1 MKEIIMSRKS
11 ILLYALREVVAD
23 LGQVFTTKDVSE
35 DIRMKQAHPNLKDH
49 QQYHAFV
56 GGALS
61 DHRAQLE
68 IDEIKKNT
76 PRGSHWKKI

>member
-1 MKEIIMSRKS
+1 MSRKD
-11 ILLYALREVVAD
+11 ILLDKLKEVVAD

-35 DIRMKQAHPNLKDH
+35 DIRMKQAHPNLKD
-49 QQYHAFV
+49 QRNYHAFV

-68 IDEIKKNT
+68 IDEIGKSAS
-76 PRGSHWKKI
+76 RGSRWKKI

>member
-1 MKEIIMSRKS
+1 MGRKDIS
-11 ILLYALREVVAD
+11 LYTLKEVVAG

-35 DIRMKQAHPNLKDH
+35 DIRMKQAHLNLKDH
-49 QQYHAFV
+49 KHYHAFV

-68 IDEIKKNT
+68 IDEIEKNT
-76 PRGSHWKKI
+76 SRGSRWKKI

>member
-1 MKEIIMSRKS
+1 MSRKDIS
-11 ILLYALREVVAD
+11 LYTLKEVVAG

-35 DIRMKQAHPNLKDH
+35 DFRMRKAHPNLVDH
-49 QQYHAFV
+49 RQYHGFV

-61 DHRAQLE
+61 NHRAQLE

-76 PRGSHWKKI
+76 PQ

>member
-1 MKEIIMSRKS
+1 MSRKDIS
-11 ILLYALREVVAD
+11 LYILKEVVAG

-35 DIRMKQAHPNLKDH
+35 DIRMKQAHPNLVDH
-49 QQYHAFV
+49 QQYHGFV

-76 PRGSHWKKI
+76 PRGSRWKKI